1 MNESDVAVGVYTLV
15 TIENGQPVTEQHH
28 FTIPGEDV
36 GIFETE
42 APNAIN
48 DNGVVAGLDGFFSSG
63 EIIDPREVYLYA
75 DGVITSL
82 GQPAVN
88 SGLSVSAINNNNQ
101 IAVNWF
107 DDVDF
112 EFRAAVWDADQGYV
126 DVPTLPTLPYI
137 TADGIN
143 DAGAVVG
150 NNYSFSDSAAYLSY
164 EGQTYDLA
172 DLAADFLDGGVLVTA
187 TDISNGNWIVGYG
200 SYNGTPR
207 VLFCTKVSLDSSTRW
222 INPAGGQFGVADNWQ
237 PATVPT
243 GGTSPAEFTLD
254 GTYTVAM
261 DTDQM
266 VHSIGA
272 TKGDVTIDLGGNKL
286 SFTDD
291 STFLLK
297 AGWRLIA
304 RPRRPRSSP

>member
-112 EFRAAVWDADQGYV
+112 EFR
-126 DVPTLPTLPYI
+126 VPSGMQIRVMWMCQPCQPCPTSLPMESMMRVLLLATTTHSPILLPT
-137 TADGIN
+137 
-143 DAGAVVG
+143 
-150 NNYSFSDSAAYLSY
+150 
-164 EGQTYDLA
+164 
-172 DLAADFLDGGVLVTA
+172 
-187 TDISNGNWIVGYG
+187 
-200 SYNGTPR
+200 
-207 VLFCTKVSLDSSTRW
+207 
-222 INPAGGQFGVADNWQ
+222 
-237 PATVPT
+237 
-243 GGTSPAEFTLD
+243 
-254 GTYTVAM
+254 
-261 DTDQM
+261 
-266 VHSIGA
+266 
-272 TKGDVTIDLGGNKL
+272 
-286 SFTDD
+286 
-291 STFLLK
+291 
-297 AGWRLIA
+297 
-304 RPRRPRSSP
+304 